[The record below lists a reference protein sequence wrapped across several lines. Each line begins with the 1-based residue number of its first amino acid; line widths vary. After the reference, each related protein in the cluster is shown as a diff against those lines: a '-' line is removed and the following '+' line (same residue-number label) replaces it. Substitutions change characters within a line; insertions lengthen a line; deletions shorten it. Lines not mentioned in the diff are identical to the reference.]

1 MSEDLKERIGALEAH
16 FERSMG
22 QLAKLVEFMNSLS
35 AAVAQVTNA
44 WAEERTTTNQA
55 LNGHKEGIEQ
65 LLKAQTQIAS
75 AVDNLS
81 RQCAAMFKLQNE
93 RIAALEL
100 PKQRP
105 EDQQQLN

>member
-1 MSEDLKERIGALEAH
+1 MAEDLKERLDGLEAH
-16 FERSMG
+16 FERSIG
-22 QLAKLVEFMNSLS
+22 QLNKLVEFMNGLS
-35 AAVAQVTNA
+35 TAVAQITNA

-100 PKQRP
+100 AKQKP
-105 EDQQQLN
+105 EAQQLN